1 MQRLMI
7 FALVFLLTNPGY
19 SQPATQKPTVSDIE
33 VQKSALL
40 SELQILASDSLKL
53 DKPLA
58 RALAQA
64 EIADAAW
71 PLDEEWA
78 RKLLR
83 EAFELTLPV
92 EAEQIRLRAKP
103 RGAPLELP
111 TGEEVSRNLV
121 RGRVLRV
128 ANRAH
133 NFGDELVK
141 LSLEKLGSYEAHQN
155 YASLAYQA
163 AKSGDKE
170 QASDY
175 ILKAIEADPTY
186 IGTVDVINELA
197 MKDRAAADSLILQY
211 IEQLRR
217 FPLAY
222 ANQSVIRTGFG
233 LDMLI
238 YPRSLLRLQEQQS
251 IPPPGAAVMRAYVAY
266 EIEQVGKL
274 KGVALQ
280 RARLKLLGIWE
291 PLKKYA
297 PELTARFM
305 ELEAHSRAPGDN
317 SPLPTKQNSRQQN
330 KERYEKRLK
339 DALDSGI
346 ADDLTINFAI
356 SRADFERARK
366 LIAKLP
372 DGARKTQYTD
382 MCNAKEAVSLAARGD
397 LAGAERLAE
406 QLMRATSLLEAY
418 PAIINRC
425 LADKNRT
432 CAASLL
438 VHKAVGQLKR
448 ADLTPNTPPA
458 GIPLPVVTNR
468 EFDPVLSG
476 LSKLAALIAPLDE
489 QLALEVLDEIVVA
502 ANSSALDT
510 EQARTG
516 LDVELFRRLS
526 SKNEVRV
533 RQSAEALKDRLRRIV
548 ALAAIYQA
556 QAAALAQQ
564 QQQQEA
570 AKKSSLN

>member
-1 MQRLMI
+1 MRRLMV
-7 FALVFLLTNPGY
+7 FALMFLLTNSGN
-19 SQPATQKPTVSDIE
+19 SQPAAQKPTVSDIE

-40 SELQILASDSLKL
+40 SELRILASDSLKL

-71 PLDEEWA
+71 TLDEEWA

-83 EAFELTLPV
+83 EAFELTLPP
-92 EAEQIRLRAKP
+92 ESEQIRLRAKP

-128 ANRAH
+128 ASRDH

-186 IGTVDVINELA
+186 IGPVDVINELA
-197 MKDRAAADSLILQY
+197 MKDRAAADGLILQY
-211 IEQLRR
+211 MEQLRR

-222 ANQSVIRTGFG
+222 ANQSVMRTGFG

-238 YPRSLLRLQEQQS
+238 YPRLSFLQGQQN
-251 IPPPGAAVMRAYVAY
+251 IPPPGAAVMRAYVIY
-266 EIEQVGKL
+266 VIERIGKL
-274 KGVALQ
+274 EGVALQ
-280 RARLKLLGIWE
+280 RSRLKLLGIWE

-297 PELTARFM
+297 PELTPRFM
-305 ELEAHSRAPGDN
+305 ELEAQSRAPGDN
-317 SPLPTKQNSRQQN
+317 SPLPTGQSSQEQN

-356 SRADFERARK
+356 SRADFDRARK

-372 DGARKTQYTD
+372 EGAQKTGFTD
-382 MCNAKEAVSLAARGD
+382 MCNSREAVALAARGD
-397 LAGAERLAE
+397 ITGAERLAE
-406 QLMRATSLLEAY
+406 QLTRAVSLLEAY

-432 CAASLL
+432 CAPSLL
-438 VHKAVGQLKR
+438 VHKAVRQLKR

-476 LSKLAALIAPLDE
+476 LSKLAVLIAPLDE
-489 QLALEVLDEIVVA
+489 QLALEVLDEVVAA

-516 LDVELFRRLS
+516 LDVELFRKLS
-526 SKNEVRV
+526 LRNEVRV
-533 RQSAEALKDRLRRIV
+533 RQSAEAFKDRLRRIV
-548 ALAAIYQA
+548 AHAAVYQA
-556 QAAALAQQ
+556 QAAALTR
-564 QQQQEA
+564 EA

>member
-1 MQRLMI
+1 MV
-7 FALVFLLTNPGY
+7 FALVFLLTNSGY
-19 SQPATQKPTVSDIE
+19 SQPAAQKPTVSDIE
-33 VQKSALL
+33 VQKSTLL
-40 SELQILASDSLKL
+40 SELRILASNSLKL

-71 PLDEEWA
+71 TLDEEWA

-83 EAFELTLPV
+83 EAFELTLPP

-103 RGAPLELP
+103 RGAPLELS

-128 ANRAH
+128 ASHDH

-163 AKSGDKE
+163 ARSGDKE

-186 IGTVDVINELA
+186 IGPVDAINELA
-197 MKDRAAADSLILQY
+197 LKDRAAADSLILQY

-222 ANQSVIRTGFG
+222 ANQSVMRTGFG
-233 LDMLI
+233 LNLLI

-266 EIEQVGKL
+266 EIERIGKS
-274 KGVALQ
+274 GE
-280 RARLKLLGIWE
+280 ARLRRQRLSLLAVWE
-291 PLKKYA
+291 LLKKYA
-297 PELTARFM
+297 PELTPRFM
-305 ELEAHSRAPGDN
+305 ELEAQSRAPGDN
-317 SPLPTKQNSRQQN
+317 SPLPTKQSSREQN

-339 DALDSGI
+339 DALDSGV

-372 DGARKTQYTD
+372 EGALKTQFTD
-382 MCNAKEAVSLAARGD
+382 MCNSREAIALAARGD
-397 LAGAERLAE
+397 INGAERLAE
-406 QLMRATSLLEAY
+406 QLTRAASLLEAY

-438 VHKAVGQLKR
+438 INKAVGQLKR
-448 ADLTPNTPPA
+448 ADSTPHTPPA

-476 LSKLAALIAPLDE
+476 LSKLALLIAPLDE
-489 QLALEVLDEIVVA
+489 QLALEVLDEVVA
-502 ANSSALDT
+502 AANASALDT

-516 LDVELFRRLS
+516 LDVELFRKLA
-526 SKNEVRV
+526 SKHEVRV
-533 RQSAEALKDRLRRIV
+533 RQSAEAFKDRLRRIV
-548 ALAAIYQA
+548 AHAAVYGA
-556 QAAALAQQ
+556 QAAALSA
-564 QQQQEA
+564 QEA
-570 AKKSSLN
+570 ARKSARN